1 MYDTT
6 SRRTLLTV
14 GGAAALTALAG
25 CSDSGSG
32 ADPDAI
38 ADDSRPSLGD
48 DSAPVTVT
56 VFEDFGCPACRG
68 FKRQATPAI
77 VQRYVE
83 PGDVRYLHADFP
95 IPVDEAWSY
104 PVAGAARAV
113 FEAAGNDAFWGFSS
127 NVYEHQGSYSLDA
140 IETVAD
146 DVAGVGS
153 EARSAAEDGTYREVV
168 EADRERGEEWGVSG
182 TPSVFVDEE
191 GVDPD
196 LDAID
201 EAIRS
206 RL

>member
-1 MYDTT
+1 MYDST
-6 SRRTLLTV
+6 SRRRFLTV

-25 CSDSGSG
+25 CSGSSG

-38 ADDSRPSLGD
+38 ADDTRPALGEE
-48 DSAPVTVT
+48 SAPVTVT
-56 VFEDFGCPACRG
+56 VFEDFGCPSCRQ
-68 FKRQATPAI
+68 FKAQATPAI

-113 FEAAGNDAFWGFSS
+113 FEEAGNDAFWDFSADI
-127 NVYEHQGSYSLDA
+127 YEHQGSYSLEA
-140 IETVAD
+140 IESVAD

-153 EARSAAEDGTYREVV
+153 EARSAAEDDTYHEVV
-168 EADRERGEEWGVSG
+168 EADRDRGEEWGVSG
-182 TPSVFVDEE
+182 TPSVFVDDEQVE
-191 GVDPD
+191 
-196 LDAID
+196 LNAIE
-201 EAIRS
+201 EAIQS